1 MSSPIV
7 SLRALAP
14 GAGFPENP
22 PQVEVWRGPRIESW
36 HRGAWVLAQ
45 PDGRVVTS
53 SGDPLQRHF
62 ARSSIKAL
70 QALPLLE
77 TEADRRFGFEAPDLA
92 LAISSH
98 QAERQ
103 HVERALSMLARAGW
117 SARDLRCGAQPPS
130 DGRMKRELEQAG
142 QAPGAEHNN
151 CSGKHAGFLALCRHF
166 DGDPAHYL
174 SAEGAVQPR
183 VARAVAE
190 MCGLDGESLEFGI
203 DGCSAP
209 TFHLPLAGLAAA
221 FARFA
226 NPGALPEARR
236 QACQRL
242 ARAAAEHPE
251 LVAGRKGRLCTDL
264 LKATGGRLFGKVG
277 AEGMYVIGVVGGGLG
292 LAVKLDDGQKRG
304 LHALVIGLLERFELL
319 SRAELEALA
328 AWRAG
333 PLTNWAG
340 LEIGRLSL
348 TPEAAGR

>member
-1 MSSPIV
+1 MSQPSVCLQPIV
-7 SLRALAP
+7 P
-14 GAGFPENP
+14 GADFPENP
-22 PQVEVWRGPRIESW
+22 AQVEVWRGPRIESR
-36 HRGAWVLAQ
+36 HRGAWVLAE
-45 PDGRVVTS
+45 PDGRVVAS

-77 TEADRRFGFEAPDLA
+77 SEADRRFGFEAPDLA

-117 SARDLRCGAQPPS
+117 NAGHLRCGAQPPS
-130 DGRMKRELEQAG
+130 DSRMKRELEQAG
-142 QAPGAEHNN
+142 QSPGPEHNN
-151 CSGKHAGFLALCRHF
+151 CSGKHAGFLALCRHL
-166 DGDPAHYL
+166 DGDPASYL
-174 SAEGAVQPR
+174 SAAGPVQPR

-190 MCGLDGESLEFGI
+190 MCGLAGEPLEFGT

-226 NPGALPEARR
+226 NPGSLPEARQ
-236 QACQRL
+236 QACRRL

-264 LKATGGRLFGKVG
+264 LKATSGRLFGKVG

-304 LHALVIGLLERFELL
+304 LHALVLGLLERFELL
-319 SRAELEALA
+319 SGRELEALA
-328 AWRAG
+328 PWRPG
-333 PLTNWAG
+333 PLHNWAG
-340 LEIGRLSL
+340 LEVGRLSL